1 VKTAHPLVFEATQR
15 LGDELFRRV
24 QSMGLKYSG
33 GVFVLD
39 VSDPY
44 VDVDELISFLR
55 SNVAGFTDEDAE
67 RVLKEWESAEPLR
80 RLRRILSEIAG
91 VKVRELPTGALLRFQ
106 LQNAIVRFKL
116 DWFDKAKFKELA
128 DRFEYLGDGW
138 FQADLCN
145 YGELLGIAT
154 EILSEGSKEKISG
167 WLEHLKQI
175 CESRIGDVERVKKYL
190 HEKHGVEPLTVKLES
205 DFYVVK
211 FPHLDPEKFKE
222 LAKRYK
228 YVQGHFLIRRS
239 EIQ

>member
-1 VKTAHPLVFEATQR
+1 VKTAHPLVFEATRR

-39 VSDPY
+39 VSDPD
-44 VDVDELISFLR
+44 VDVDELISFLK

-80 RLRRILSEIAG
+80 RLRRALSEIAG
-91 VKVRELPTGALLRFQ
+91 VKVRELPTGALLVFQ

-116 DWFDKAKFKELA
+116 DWFDKARFKELA
-128 DRFEYLGDGW
+128 GKFEYLGDGW

-154 EILSEGSKEKISG
+154 EILSGGSKESG
-167 WLEHLKQI
+167 WPEYLKQI

-190 HEKHGVEPLTVKLES
+190 HEKHGVEPLSVKLEG

-211 FPHLDPEKFKE
+211 FPHLGPEKFKE
-222 LAKRYK
+222 LARHYK